1 MQLQVE
7 EVDYDSQIKDCE
19 KKIMRLERRQQQQT
33 TLNKK
38 VLEDVQEILE
48 DAVAQLTMS
57 ESDLRSSLHSLPD
70 DALSRQ
76 PATLQDSIQRLNDSR
91 ESKQVCDLAA
101 L

>member
-33 TLNKK
+33 TINKK

-57 ESDLRSSLHSLPD
+57 ESDLRSSLQSLPD

-91 ESKQVCDLAA
+91 ES
-101 L
+101 

>member
-33 TLNKK
+33 TINKK

-57 ESDLRSSLHSLPD
+57 ESDLRSSLQSLPD
-70 DALSRQ
+70 DAQSRQ

-91 ESKQVCDLAA
+91 ES
-101 L
+101 

>member
-19 KKIMRLERRQQQQT
+19 KKIMRLERRQQQQIT
-33 TLNKK
+33 INKK

-57 ESDLRSSLHSLPD
+57 ESDLRSSLQSLPD

-91 ESKQVCDLAA
+91 ES
-101 L
+101 

>member
-57 ESDLRSSLHSLPD
+57 ESDLRSSLQSLPD

-91 ESKQVCDLAA
+91 ES
-101 L
+101 

>member
-19 KKIMRLERRQQQQT
+19 KKIMRLERRQQQQI

-57 ESDLRSSLHSLPD
+57 ESDLRSSLQSLPD

-91 ESKQVCDLAA
+91 ES
-101 L
+101 

>member
-1 MQLQVE
+1 VQLQVE

-33 TLNKK
+33 TINKK

-57 ESDLRSSLHSLPD
+57 ESDLRSSLQSLPD

-91 ESKQVCDLAA
+91 ES
-101 L
+101 